1 MSERPTE
8 LKVGTPVHFDGSP
21 NDASRWLHSVIAYIS
36 INDRIYTSDNKKII
50 LALSFMSKGSAATWA
65 EAAYENAAELENFGT
80 WANFQEDFKRT
91 FVTKDVKA
99 TAIAKLSSL
108 TQSGCGSLEKFNAEF
123 RLLAHRSSVNSQG
136 ALIEWYLRALHPSI
150 STQILRMDKTPETLE
165 GWIAKAEHF
174 NVQNERIKS
183 LRQGRPFFNNLPS
196 NSSRKRD
203 PYAMDVDAVR
213 LSPTQRAD
221 YMKKGLCFVC
231 GKNGHRSSDHKGKT
245 SFDKTSTPSTP
256 KVRKTEIPSP
266 VDPISVYAAELKK
279 KNVSQK
285 EILNVLKTCFAEEEE
300 EGTDEEQVPVS
311 RVSLASS
318 F

>member
-8 LKVGTPVHFDGSP
+8 LKVGTPIHFDGSP

-36 INDRIYTSDNKKII
+36 INDRIYTTDDKKII

-65 EAAYENAAELENFGT
+65 EAAYENAADLGFGK
-80 WANFQEDFKRT
+80 WKDFQEDFKRT

-123 RLLAHRSSVNSQG
+123 RLLAHRSTVNSQG

-183 LRQGRPFFNNLPS
+183 LRQGRPFFNNPPS

-231 GKNGHRSSDHKGKT
+231 GKHGHRSTDHKGKT
-245 SFDKTSTPSTP
+245 SFDNSSTP

-266 VDPISVYAAELKK
+266 TDPISVYAAELKK

>member
-8 LKVGTPVHFDGSP
+8 LKVGTPIHFDGSP

-36 INDRIYTSDNKKII
+36 INDRIYTSDDKKII

-65 EAAYENAAELENFGT
+65 EAAYENAAELESFGT
-80 WANFQEDFKRT
+80 WKNFQEDFKRT

-123 RLLAHRSSVNSQG
+123 RLLAHRSTVNSQG

-150 STQILRMDKTPETLE
+150 STQILRMDKTPESLE

-183 LRQGRPFFNNLPS
+183 LRQGRPFFNNPPS
-196 NSSRKRD
+196 SSSRKRD

-231 GKNGHRSSDHKGKT
+231 GKHGHRSTDHKGKPPLI
-245 SFDKTSTPSTP
+245 TPRPLKSEKRRSP
-256 KVRKTEIPSP
+256 LLPIQSPSM
-266 VDPISVYAAELKK
+266 LR
-279 KNVSQK
+279 N
-285 EILNVLKTCFAEEEE
+285 
-300 EGTDEEQVPVS
+300 
-311 RVSLASS
+311 
-318 F
+318 